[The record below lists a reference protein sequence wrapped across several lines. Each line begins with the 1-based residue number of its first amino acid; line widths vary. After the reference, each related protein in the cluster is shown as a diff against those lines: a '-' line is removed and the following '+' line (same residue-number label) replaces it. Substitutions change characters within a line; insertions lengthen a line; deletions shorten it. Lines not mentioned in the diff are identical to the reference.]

1 MKMEK
6 SRLKIKNSPVLSS
19 GIFTF
24 CIVILVFSV
33 WWFLNLG
40 GKKEE

>member
-33 WWFLNLG
+33 WFLNLG

>member
-1 MKMEK
+1 MKMKK

-33 WWFLNLG
+33 WFLNLG
-40 GKKEE
+40 EKKEE